1 VPVIRII
8 TSATVDEQMYE
19 MLNTVIDIEH
29 QHPEGM
35 LMHAVGEVDGRWQ
48 IVNVWEANEYADQ
61 FDREILEP
69 TVRGLTGEPLHG
81 RQVTSYEV
89 RHLVTP

>member
-1 VPVIRII
+1 MPVIRII

-35 LMHAVGEVDGRWQ
+35 LMHAAGEVDAGGR
-48 IVNVWEANEYADQ
+48 
-61 FDREILEP
+61 
-69 TVRGLTGEPLHG
+69 
-81 RQVTSYEV
+81 S
-89 RHLVTP
+89 